1 MEEETTETKYCSN
14 CRRDIPAAN
23 FVMHV
28 THCQRNLTLC
38 KVCGEPVP
46 TSQQEEHFEEYH
58 TEVKCECGQRL
69 EKMNLEEHKETTCP
83 NRLVDCQFCELQ
95 LPFCKLTTHV
105 DYCGSRT
112 EKCDVCD
119 RFIQKKDF
127 EMHVETG
134 CQHPVKEKRKKTP
147 PQTPDESYMY
157 SDTPGGM
164 LGAMGL
170 SESPESFL
178 DAAKF
183 FPFMPGMR
191 EFQQILNTGLGEPP
205 FGGTS
210 YFDADSAF
218 SGRDVVARGMRPK
231 PLKPNFDENGLDDF
245 SDFDGNFIQQTDD
258 DEMLAA
264 AYQAG
269 GYDSANGVDRM
280 PPGMINGPFPKMSSL
295 LPTDSSSDATELPCE
310 FCGSLLP
317 MDALILHQS
326 GCQLKSMDSLPDIAS
341 TGHYADSHKHISRQ
355 REFDDYETEVDFDD
369 DRRGAADV
377 TFLPCEFCEELFP
390 CDNLIQHQA
399 ICDASPASLLPAVIR
414 NGPLLAPLNN
424 TRSPVRQGPQGR
436 PSRPVYES
444 RKKQK
449 PVEDFIPNELDDLDF
464 TPKDTGRKPED
475 YYHRFDERGGTA
487 MNNELRQRTE
497 NKRSDDLSLGPMML
511 RNNDLVN
518 RQPSGDVP
526 RVKNRTPNP
535 KKPQPKP
542 KAVIAANFN
551 KSAKPVEDGT
561 NRRKM
566 SSGAKSEP
574 ASDLMKPVR
583 LPQTNDSSAY
593 PRPQKSSRDFTAL
606 VKGDPDP
613 KIPVEMNGKSEVPM
627 SKPLRSDS
635 GKVAESPS
643 AVQSAVSQSR
653 KAKDILPAIK
663 RSGDSAAYSNSSNPH
678 RNPPTVTSE
687 TVRSNRGRPQA
698 LQQTSSEFQSRNTQ
712 TAASKRK
719 SSTRKKIV

>member
-23 FVMHV
+23 FVIHV

-134 CQHPVKEKRKKTP
+134 CQHPVKEERKKTP

-210 YFDADSAF
+210 YFGADPAF

-424 TRSPVRQGPQGR
+424 TRSPVRQGPQDR

-497 NKRSDDLSLGPMML
+497 NKTSDDLSRGTMML